1 MDSGNKTSN
10 DFKDGILR
18 EQVRLAMRH
27 VPTMQVT
34 SFIVALVLAFAVRD
48 IVGHEDIWL
57 SR

>member
-1 MDSGNKTSN
+1 MENEIKTSE

-34 SFIVALVLAFAVRD
+34 SFIVALVLAYAVRD
-48 IVGHEDIWL
+48 IID
-57 SR
+57 